1 MAIEKNEKG
10 RRNTGE
16 WVTPRASN
24 WNFTIITSQTRRIFA
39 ADGGQCLP
47 KSLQNSYRCQSAI
60 LTCTEITCFT
70 LVAKPFQ
77 VRVTDLKEE
86 TANVTSPRDEAE
98 TKKNKNWKIILFL
111 FLSYSYF
118 ISLISGTIPAV
129 GPRTLCMLG
138 SSTTEPLS
146 RAPHWCTP
154 GALLIHAVRTFFTG
168 TPPLGQNSNPTILFV
183 AFSASETLPQKTIFF
198 FSG

>member
-1 MAIEKNEKG
+1 M
-10 RRNTGE
+10 
-16 WVTPRASN
+16 
-24 WNFTIITSQTRRIFA
+24 
-39 ADGGQCLP
+39 
-47 KSLQNSYRCQSAI
+47 
-60 LTCTEITCFT
+60 
-70 LVAKPFQ
+70 AKPFQ

-98 TKKNKNWKIILFL
+98 TKKNKNWKVILFL

-198 FSG
+198 FWVNACLDRLSALPEAARRGRHIPLELRLQAVGCESPNVGAGTPTQSSEKAMYTLNH